1 MMTSRQGYYSTV
13 NDLQTAS
20 QETPPTLRGNVCYG
34 QLDADIALDD
44 SKGATK
50 SDGVVCCDCMQFN
63 IQYPGNGSHFP

>member
-34 QLDADIALDD
+34 QLDADIVLDENTAY
-44 SKGATK
+44 SKKDKK
-50 SDGVVCCDCMQFN
+50 SDGIYEVIDT
-63 IQYPGNGSHFP
+63 

>member
-34 QLDADIALDD
+34 QLDADIIVLDENTAYYKKD
-44 SKGATK
+44 KK
-50 SDGVVCCDCMQFN
+50 SDGIYEVIDT
-63 IQYPGNGSHFP
+63 